1 MYACS
6 LFASILAGF
15 AAFEVLALRHGA
27 ESRPGFDE
35 RPERAARRNI

>member
-1 MYACS
+1 MFTTA
-6 LFASILAGF
+6 LIFAGF

-35 RPERAARRNI
+35 RPQREARRNI